1 MAEMPVLPHVRILIV
16 DDNDLNL
23 QIAEALL
30 QTFEMKN
37 RLCGLRQEAI
47 EAVSCRDYDLIFM
60 DYMMPEMDGIKT
72 MKKIRGLPG
81 DQYEKLPIV
90 VLTAD
95 ATSSAKD
102 RLLAEGF

>member
-1 MAEMPVLPHVRILIV
+1 
-16 DDNDLNL
+16 
-23 QIAEALL
+23 
-30 QTFEMKN
+30 
-37 RLCGLRQEAI
+37 
-47 EAVSCRDYDLIFM
+47 M

-102 RLLAEGF
+102 RLLAEGFDDYLTKPINIEETGRLLTKWLCDLNEQRSRTED